1 MPREGSLREPAP
13 KKFDTVEGDLTRM
26 STTKIDVQVISSSIL
41 SDDVI
46 MLAESAVKKHKIPVQ
61 QQLMLQFG
69 SFRQAVTVA
78 SVSRYQGLRISHS
91 LARKMG
97 IEYGAPLHLQYRQSS
112 RVLALGPLIGVLVSR
127 DYPEQ
132 SDRPFGAIT
141 AFCRE
146 LTDACRNQG
155 AFVYFFTPS
164 GIHDSFRHVEGWVY
178 TNRWH
183 KQTMPAPDVV
193 NNRLTTR
200 KLENKPIVQQFLQD
214 IKHRYGA
221 SVFNEKFLDKSE
233 VFDALRHD
241 SSVQRYLP
249 ESHVLK
255 GYSTLKSMCSRYPVV
270 FLKPVRGSL
279 GKGII
284 RLNRTGG
291 DGWQA
296 SYTTTAGTRKVAYPN
311 LLKFFSA
318 ISGKVKTVRYLV
330 QQGLTLIDSHGRPI
344 DFRALVQKNAAGKWT
359 VTSIVGRTA
368 GNQHYVSNLARG
380 GTLGSVRDTVAKSNL
395 PATFRGDASSRLS
408 RAALDIARSVD
419 TFIPAHFG
427 ELGIDLALDT
437 GGRIWLLEVNS
448 KPSKNDNTPLNE
460 GKIRPSVRMMIQY
473 ARYLSG
479 F

>member
-1 MPREGSLREPAP
+1 
-13 KKFDTVEGDLTRM
+13 M

-41 SDDVI
+41 SEDVL
-46 MLAESAVKKHKIPVQ
+46 MLAESAIKQLKLPVQ

-69 SFRQAVTVA
+69 SFRQSVTVVP
-78 SVSRYQGLRISHS
+78 VSRYQGLRISYA

-97 IEYGAPLHLQYRQSS
+97 IESGTPLRLQYRSGS

-127 DYPEQ
+127 DYPDQ
-132 SDRPFGAIT
+132 PDKPFGAIT
-141 AFCRE
+141 MFCRE
-146 LTDACRNQG
+146 LTAACRNQG

-164 GIHDSFRHVEGWVY
+164 TIHTTYRNVEGWVY
-178 TNRWH
+178 TTRWH
-183 KQTMPAPDVV
+183 RVSVPAPDVV

-200 KLENKPIVQQFLQD
+200 KLENKPVVQQFLQD
-214 IKHRYGA
+214 IKQRYSA

-249 ESHVLK
+249 ESHLLRS
-255 GYSTLKSMCSRYPVV
+255 YTMLKSMCSRYPVV

-296 SYTTTAGTRKVAYPN
+296 SFTTSAGTRKTAYPS

-318 ISGKVKTVRYLV
+318 ISGKMKTVRYLV
-330 QQGLTLIDSHGRPI
+330 QQGLTLIDSGGRPI
-344 DFRALVQKNAAGKWT
+344 DFRALVQKNASGKWT

-380 GTLGSVRDTVAKSNL
+380 GTLGTVRESVAKSNL
-395 PATFRGDASSRLS
+395 PGSHRGDASSRLS
-408 RAALDIARSVD
+408 KAALDIARSVD
-419 TFIPAHFG
+419 TYIPAHFG
-427 ELGIDLALDT
+427 ELGIDLAMDT

-460 GKIRPSVRMMIQY
+460 GKIRPSVRIMIQY